1 MWFVTLVQIVLGVD
15 PMGLGSKYLLRSVGS
30 QEPDAREYVL
40 LKALGRLCA
49 EHHLPYVVVMS

>member
-1 MWFVTLVQIVLGVD
+1 
-15 PMGLGSKYLLRSVGS
+15 MGLGSKYLLRSVGS